1 MQIHAPAAEVTRL
14 PTPSKISSG
23 HVLENSAHF
32 DSFSHSFLG
41 ERLGKGSEL
50 HDLCGILVRG
60 NYVTNRRLG
69 LGRYS
74 VDLLPQVPQRDL
86 GS

>member
-1 MQIHAPAAEVTRL
+1 VAADASTCPADASTLL
-14 PTPSKISSG
+14 PTPLKISAG

-32 DSFSHSFLG
+32 ISFSHSFLG

-60 NYVTNRRLG
+60 NYVTNRCLG
-69 LGRYS
+69 LGR
-74 VDLLPQVPQRDL
+74 
-86 GS
+86 